1 MRLGPRDLLEYNEKY
16 KVLICRECHY
26 AIQKNALAS
35 HLLRHKIYRQERLRL
50 LSTIHQLDIAEL
62 DNILLP
68 SPSTRPVDVLPVV
81 SGYSCTMAGCGHL
94 CASSKRMRRHWS
106 DAHRISELNDFAS
119 HARSVKLQ
127 TFFRGTKIRYF
138 EVSVASGATE
148 LQDSD
153 EAGGHD
159 REDSGVNEAP
169 SLAHPMPLSGS
180 SPVVDLD
187 TLTYFHH
194 FIITTCP
201 TLPNIE
207 GSLPAS
213 QYWGTYIISLGLQQR
228 WLMCG
233 LLAISAYHSATL
245 ENETTAQQ
253 KHCER
258 ATMLRSEFSVG
269 FNDIMKNS
277 SNMSTETLQKIKK
290 AGVQVRSIISC
301 AQWTLTGFTT
311 NIEIVL
317 GPATALSQLQSLLCD
332 IRDFS
337 ELGNLLEFER
347 SKGDDLRTSL
357 GTNGSRGTAETPTLL
372 LNRLQMLPY
381 RMAEIFGKPDDGQD
395 APSILLSI
403 AALLQCC
410 SGVFGSNKLPE
421 AWQGIGA
428 WLNKTTGHFNHLAS
442 VQNPAALIVLAH
454 WAAILVKLAEF
465 YECWFIHGFSRAIV
479 LLVHRHLSADDA
491 VQSLV
496 EGLIE

>member
-1 MRLGPRDLLEYNEKY
+1 
-16 KVLICRECHY
+16 
-26 AIQKNALAS
+26 
-35 HLLRHKIYRQERLRL
+35 
-50 LSTIHQLDIAEL
+50 
-62 DNILLP
+62 
-68 SPSTRPVDVLPVV
+68 
-81 SGYSCTMAGCGHL
+81 MAGCGHL
-94 CASSKRMRRHWS
+94 CASSKRMKRHWS
-106 DAHRISELNDFAS
+106 DSHSVSELNDFVS

-153 EAGGHD
+153 EAVGHD

-169 SLAHPMPLSGS
+169 SLAQPMPLSGS

-201 TLPNIE
+201 TLPKIE

-269 FNDIMKNS
+269 FNDIMNNS
-277 SNMSTETLQKIKK
+277 SNMSTETLQKIKQ

-357 GTNGSRGTAETPTLL
+357 GTNGSRVPPKNTDSFTQPSS
-372 LNRLQMLPY
+372 
-381 RMAEIFGKPDDGQD
+381 D
-395 APSILLSI
+395 APLS
-403 AALLQCC
+403 
-410 SGVFGSNKLPE
+410 
-421 AWQGIGA
+421 
-428 WLNKTTGHFNHLAS
+428 
-442 VQNPAALIVLAH
+442 
-454 WAAILVKLAEF
+454 
-465 YECWFIHGFSRAIV
+465 HGRDI
-479 LLVHRHLSADDA
+479 R
-491 VQSLV
+491 
-496 EGLIE
+496 ETR